1 MRKLII
7 AALLTALAIPAIAAD
22 TNLPTETVTVS
33 SNSLIGVWKITMPE
47 GFKSAVL
54 GKTEWGPAIDA
65 FCRVEDI
72 RAALTIHC
80 PGLGMSGKFID
91 RGSVSIDGG
100 TIRLIWGS
108 AFKRLGIAGTL
119 RSVSS
124 FDGTFFVER
133 LGVPSDAPFKSVGE
147 KLSLSESTS
156 DRAGKSALLTRLLGQ
171 LVQGA
176 PAEPLDAHAQTI
188 RFPRPDELRPLGAI
202 QAMIY
207 LGEKAHTGDHPY
219 SVYDVEF
226 YNGNLI
232 CELRQRDDNTLDGFI
247 CG

>member
-1 MRKLII
+1 LRKLII
-7 AALLTALAIPAIAAD
+7 AALLTVLAAPAIAAD
-22 TNLPTETVTVS
+22 TNLPTETVTVI
-33 SNSLIGVWKITMPE
+33 SNSLAGVWKITVPE
-47 GFKSAVL
+47 RLKFAVL
-54 GKTEWGPAIDA
+54 GKTEWGPAIEA

-80 PGLGMSGKFID
+80 PGLHMSGKFID
-91 RGSVSIDGG
+91 RGSVSIDGS

-108 AFKRLGIAGTL
+108 TFKRLGIAGTL
-119 RSVSS
+119 HSVSN
-124 FDGTFFVER
+124 FDGTFFVEQ
-133 LGVPSDAPFKSVGE
+133 LGMSSDAPFKSVGE
-147 KLSLSESTS
+147 KLSLSENTP
-156 DRAGKSALLTRLLGQ
+156 DKAGRSALLARLLQQ
-171 LVQGA
+171 LVRGA

-207 LGEKAHTGDHPY
+207 LGEKTHTGERPY

-226 YNGNLI
+226 HNGNLI
-232 CELRQRDDNTLDGFI
+232 CELRQRDDTLDGFI